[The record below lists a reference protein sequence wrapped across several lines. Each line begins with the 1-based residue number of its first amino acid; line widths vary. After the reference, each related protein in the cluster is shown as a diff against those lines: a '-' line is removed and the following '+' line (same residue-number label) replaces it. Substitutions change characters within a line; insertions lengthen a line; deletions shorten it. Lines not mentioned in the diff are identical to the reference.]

1 MKGRKFTI
9 YAVTTSI
16 LWEACLAAVVLWLLP
31 RLGIQIP
38 IWALILLMLALGSYE
53 YITYRL
59 EKKALD
65 KKPLISPDIGSKGR
79 VTTPLAP
86 RGYIRVGAE
95 KWLASAM
102 DSNIAA
108 GEEVVVVA
116 MEGTTLFVTR
126 ADKDNQQTEPK

>member
-16 LWEACLAAVVLWLLP
+16 LWETCLAAVVLWLLP
-31 RLGIQIP
+31 LLGIQIP
-38 IWALILLMLALGSYE
+38 IWALILLMIALGAYE
-53 YITYRL
+53 YFTYRL

-79 VTTPLAP
+79 VTTPLTP
-86 RGYIRVGAE
+86 RGYIRVDAE
-95 KWLASAM
+95 KWLASAI
-102 DSNIAA
+102 DSNIEA
-108 GEEVVVVA
+108 GEEVVVVG
-116 MEGTTLFVTR
+116 MEGTTLFVTC

>member
-1 MKGRKFTI
+1 M
-9 YAVTTSI
+9 

-38 IWALILLMLALGSYE
+38 IWALILLMLALGTYE

-65 KKPLISPDIGSKGR
+65 KKPMISPDIGSKGR

-126 ADKDNQQTEPK
+126 ADKNNQQTDT